1 MICTR
6 VIHMAN
12 GDQDNAEHFIGTSAK
27 CAEESTRTRRE
38 VGHRCYWRDLLA
50 SSCRSNRSMKTRIA
64 SGALLLSRPGMG
76 GFYTNGASDGNAELR
91 KGVPALRTS
100 NLRFRSNQDSETWKG
115 FLFRDHKFWLV
126 RTSDFDFPV
135 SQQWVSLELLLQK
148 PAQFRSTNC
157 QKTVSLFPF

>member
-12 GDQDNAEHFIGTSAK
+12 GDQDNSEHFIGTSAK

-100 NLRFRSNQDSETWKG
+100 DLRFRAAKTQRLGKGSFSEIISSG
-115 FLFRDHKFWLV
+115 LFGL
-126 RTSDFDFPV
+126 RTSI
-135 SQQWVSLELLLQK
+135 SR
-148 PAQFRSTNC
+148 FRSSGSVWNYYSRS
-157 QKTVSLFPF
+157 QRNFGQRIAKRR